1 MPFPYQKLIN
11 KQVKRKVGGGYN
23 RLRQASRREE
33 KEEEKKQEKKIRVE
47 KI

>member
-1 MPFPYQKLIN
+1 VAVACDKP
-11 KQVKRKVGGGYN
+11 
-23 RLRQASRREE
+23 RQEMRREE